1 MAECKPE
8 KTIRRHGGEVWS
20 CRCGT
25 VGVTFNGVTIR
36 YSPRDFK
43 KLAKLMQIAS
53 AQLLENPVEPAA
65 PSTDGGSLH

>member
-8 KTIRRHGGEVWS
+8 KTVRKHGGEIWS

-43 KLAKLMQIAS
+43 KLAKLVQLAS
-53 AQLLENPVEPAA
+53 SELLESPIEPAV
-65 PSTDGGSLH
+65 SNEGGSLH

>member
-8 KTIRRHGGEVWS
+8 KTVRKHGGEIWS

-43 KLAKLMQIAS
+43 KLAKLVQLAS
-53 AQLLENPVEPAA
+53 VQLLESAVEPAV
-65 PSTDGGSLH
+65 PNEGGSLH

>member
-8 KTIRRHGGEVWS
+8 KTVRKHGGEIWS

-36 YSPRDFK
+36 YSPRDFR
-43 KLAKLMQIAS
+43 KLAKLMQLAS
-53 AQLLENPVEPAA
+53 DQLLENPIEPTV
-65 PSTDGGSLH
+65 PNDGGSVH

>member
-8 KTIRRHGGEVWS
+8 KTVRKHGGEIWS

-43 KLAKLMQIAS
+43 KLARLMQLAS
-53 AQLLENPVEPAA
+53 AELLQGSVEPVV
-65 PSTDGGSLH
+65 PNNDGSLH

>member
-8 KTIRRHGGEVWS
+8 KTVRKHGGEIWS

-43 KLAKLMQIAS
+43 KLARLVQLAS
-53 AQLLENPVEPAA
+53 DELLQSPAEPIV
-65 PSTDGGSLH
+65 PKEGGSLH